1 MKYLILTI
9 AFLLIS
15 CGGGG
20 NTVTSSQQTSQAE
33 TITFKNV
40 PDDLSIFE

>member
-9 AFLLIS
+9 TFLLIS

-20 NTVTSSQQTSQAE
+20 NTVAPSQQTPQVD
-33 TITFKNV
+33 TINFKNV
-40 PDDLSIFE
+40 PENLSIFE

>member
-20 NTVTSSQQTSQAE
+20 NTSPQQTPQVE

>member
-1 MKYLILTI
+1 MKYLILSIT
-9 AFLLIS
+9 FLLIS

-20 NTVTSSQQTSQAE
+20 NTVTSAEQTPQVE

>member
-9 AFLLIS
+9 TFLLIS

-20 NTVTSSQQTSQAE
+20 NTVTTAQQTPQVEA
-33 TITFKNV
+33 ITFKNV
-40 PDDLSIFE
+40 PNDLSIFE